1 MARRKSM
8 NRGGKKLKSRLEIYC
23 YDKLKEAKLKF
34 DYEPESFTLVDRFIY
49 PGIYF
54 KSTNKRADMMDYSGK
69 IVRKM
74 EYTPDFVSHEHKF
87 IIETKGYQR
96 TQHGFPLRWKLFLRQ
111 MVETGNGDY
120 MLFVPKNSKQV
131 DKVIQIIKDEI
142 KKAK

>member
-8 NRGGKKLKSRLEIYC
+8 NRGGKKLKSGLEVDC
-23 YDKLKEAKLKF
+23 YDKLKKAKLKF
-34 DYEPESFTLVDRFIY
+34 EYEPESFLLTEKFIY

-54 KSTNKRADMMDYSGK
+54 KSTNKRPDMIDYSGK
-69 IVRKM
+69 MVRKM

-96 TQHGFPLRWKLFLRQ
+96 AQHGFPLRWKLFLKQ